1 MKTYSIYRYFQNPK
15 HPRQL
20 IDEGLTLEEAQE
32 YCSDAE
38 SRAPKP
44 PQAQKEWQEQQFMG
58 ERGSMDMRKNSNK

>member
-1 MKTYSIYRYFQNPK
+1 MMSTYSIYRYFANPK

-38 SRAPKP
+38 SSSKTTTSPEGMARITIYGGAWFDGY
-44 PQAQKEWQEQQFMG
+44 EE
-58 ERGSMDMRKNSNK
+58 E